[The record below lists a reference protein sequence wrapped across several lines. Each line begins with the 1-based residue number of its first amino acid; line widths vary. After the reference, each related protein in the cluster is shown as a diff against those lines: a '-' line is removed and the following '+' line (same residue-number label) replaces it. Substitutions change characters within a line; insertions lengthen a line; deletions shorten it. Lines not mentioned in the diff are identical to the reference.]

1 MPQLWTSLHISDVF
15 VVRMQ
20 DREAPVINWLER
32 FTPLPIIL
40 SVACSPPNNSMID
53 SLLRFS
59 TRWCG
64 LHITNLNML
73 QFLKFGVV
81 DAPLLADINLK
92 FGNYEGV
99 NPEVLCSLLVRRVSS
114 GRVSITSW
122 TLSTL
127 VPCTPF
133 TWNHLTFPTL
143 LRRFRAGWGDSAP
156 VQMYKCVPF
165 ADGLYTACILQPS
178 SLA

>member
-1 MPQLWTSLHISDVF
+1 
-15 VVRMQ
+15 MQ
-20 DREAPVINWLER
+20 DREAAVISWLER
-32 FTPLPIIL
+32 STPLPIIL
-40 SVACSPPNNSMID
+40 SVACSPPNNSLID

-59 TRWCG
+59 TR

-73 QFLKFGVV
+73 QFLKLGVV

-127 VPCTPF
+127 VPRTPF
-133 TWNHLTFPTL
+133 TWNHLTFLTL
-143 LRRFRAGWGDSAP
+143 LRRFRAGWGDSAL
-156 VQMYKCVPF
+156 YKCVPF
-165 ADGLYTACILQPS
+165 ADGLYIACILQPS